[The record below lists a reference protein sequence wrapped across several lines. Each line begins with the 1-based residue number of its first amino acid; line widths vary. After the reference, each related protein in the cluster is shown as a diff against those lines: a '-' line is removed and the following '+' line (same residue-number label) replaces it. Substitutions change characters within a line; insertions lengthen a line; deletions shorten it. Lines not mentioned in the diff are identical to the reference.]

1 MGLKDLF
8 GGGKKKEE
16 LVEKAKD
23 VIAEDG
29 KLTPNTTAKLKA
41 FAEENQADLADD
53 KTRMRRD
60 IYNKAVGMAKA
71 RGKLSE
77 GEAGEL
83 AKMQKFLALRDDQ
96 VEKTK
101 FDLARLRTVTDIR
114 QGKLPE
120 VAATNVA
127 LRGVPFDPGEVAHY
141 AALVDIEDRPSASG
155 KPGVPVKWNT
165 PYTPGAARA
174 HTLPAEGGKALGD
187 GHLIITNK
195 RLVLRPSQGKLAAVA
210 YAPEA
215 NLFLYAD
222 GLRIE
227 RTMGNNILRFK
238 SKSDGGTAE
247 IVGELLSVLMR

>member
-1 MGLKDLF
+1 MGLKDFF

-16 LVEKAKD
+16 LVEKAKE
-23 VIAEDG
+23 VVAEDG
-29 KLTPNTTAKLKA
+29 KLTPQTTAKLKA
-41 FAEENQADLADD
+41 FAEENQADLTDD

-60 IYNKAVGMAKA
+60 IYNKAVGLAKS

-114 QGKLPE
+114 QGKLPA
-120 VAATNVA
+120 VPPSNVA

-141 AALVDIEDRPSASG
+141 AVQVDIQDRPSAG
-155 KPGVPVKWNT
+155 GMQGLPVKWAT
-165 PYTPGAARA
+165 PYTASSARG
-174 HTLPAEGGKALGD
+174 HTLPAEGAKDLGE
-187 GHLIITNK
+187 GYLIFTSK
-195 RLVLRPSQGKLAAVA
+195 RLVLRPAQGKLAAVA

-215 NLFLYAD
+215 NLFLYGD

-227 RTMGNNILRFK
+227 RTVGNTILRFK
-238 SKSDGGTAE
+238 SKSDGTAE
-247 IVGELLSVLMR
+247 IVGELLAALMR

>member
-23 VIAEDG
+23 VIAQDG

-41 FAEENQADLADD
+41 FAQENEADLADD

-71 RGKLSE
+71 RGKLSD
-77 GEAGEL
+77 GEAAEL

-101 FDLARLRTVTDIR
+101 FDLARLRTVTAIR
-114 QGKLPE
+114 DGRLPT
-120 VAATNVA
+120 VDSSNVA
-127 LRGVPFDPGEVAHY
+127 LRGIPFEPGEVAHH
-141 AALVDIEDRPSASG
+141 AVQVDIQDRPSPSG
-155 KPGVPVKWNT
+155 MPGVAVKWAT
-165 PYTPGAARA
+165 PYAANSARA
-174 HTLPAEGGKALGD
+174 HTLPTEGAKELGD
-187 GHLIITNK
+187 GYLIFTNK
-195 RLVLRPSQGKLAAVA
+195 RLVLRPSQGKIAAVA

-215 NLFLYAD
+215 NFFLYGD
-222 GLRIE
+222 GVRIE
-227 RTMGNNILRFK
+227 RTVGNTILRFK
-238 SKSDGGTAE
+238 SKSDGTAE
-247 IVGELLSVLMR
+247 IVGELLAALMR

>member
-16 LVEKAKD
+16 LVEKAKE
-23 VIAEDG
+23 VIGEDG
-29 KLTPNTTAKLKA
+29 RLTPNTTAKLKA
-41 FAEENQADLADD
+41 FAEQNEADLADD
-53 KTRMRRD
+53 KTRLRRD

-71 RGKLSE
+71 RGKLSD
-77 GEAGEL
+77 GEAAEL

-101 FDLARLRTVTDIR
+101 FDLARLRTVTEIR
-114 QGKLPE
+114 QGRMPA
-120 VAATNVA
+120 VPASNVA

-141 AALVDIEDRPSASG
+141 AVQVDIQDRPSASG
-155 KPGVPVKWNT
+155 MPGVPVRWNT
-165 PYTPGAARA
+165 PYAINSARA
-174 HTLPAEGGKALGD
+174 HSLPAEGARDLGE
-187 GHLIITNK
+187 GYLIFTNK
-195 RLVLRPSQGKLAAVA
+195 RLVLRPAQGKLAAVA

-227 RTMGNNILRFK
+227 RTVGNTILRFR
-238 SKSDGGTAE
+238 SRSDGTAE
-247 IVGELLSVLMR
+247 IVGELLAVLMR

>member
-23 VIAEDG
+23 VIGQDG
-29 KLTPNTTAKLKA
+29 RLTPNTTAKLKA
-41 FAEENQADLADD
+41 FAEENEADLAED

-60 IYNKAVGMAKA
+60 IYNSAVGMAKA

-77 GEAGEL
+77 GEAAEL

-96 VEKTK
+96 VENTK
-101 FDLARLRTVTDIR
+101 FDLARLRTVTEIR
-114 QGKLPE
+114 QGQLPS
-120 VAATNVA
+120 VAPSHVA
-127 LRGVPFDPGEVAHY
+127 LRGVPFDPGETAHY
-141 AALVDIEDRPSASG
+141 AVQVDIQDRPSPSG
-155 KPGVPVKWNT
+155 MPGVAVRWAT
-165 PYTPGAARA
+165 PYAINSART
-174 HTLPAEGGKALGD
+174 HTLPTDGAKDLGQ
-187 GHLIITNK
+187 GYLIFTNK
-195 RLVLRPSQGKLAAVA
+195 RLVLRPAQGKLAAVA

-227 RTMGNNILRFK
+227 RTVGNTVLRFK
-238 SKSDGGTAE
+238 SKSDGTAE
-247 IVGELLSVLMR
+247 IVGELLAALMR

>member
-1 MGLKDLF
+1 MGLKDFF

-16 LVEKAKD
+16 LREKAKD
-23 VIAEDG
+23 VVTEDG

-41 FAEENQADLADD
+41 FAEENAADLADD
-53 KTRMRRD
+53 KTMMRRD
-60 IYNKAVGMAKA
+60 IYNKAVGMAKS

-77 GEAGEL
+77 GEAAEL

-114 QGKLPE
+114 SGTLPT
-120 VAATNVA
+120 VAAANVA
-127 LRGVPFDPGEVAHY
+127 LRGVPFDPGEIAHY
-141 AALVDIEDRPSASG
+141 SLQVDIQDRPSASG
-155 KPGVPVKWNT
+155 MPGVPVRWAT
-165 PYTPGAARA
+165 PYTPNSARA
-174 HTLPAEGGKALGD
+174 HTLPGDGARDLGD
-187 GHLIITNK
+187 GYLIFTNK

-215 NLFLYAD
+215 NLYLYGD

-227 RTMGNNILRFK
+227 RTVGNTILRFK
-238 SKSDGGTAE
+238 SKSDGTAE
-247 IVGELLSVLMR
+247 IVGELLAALMR

>member
-16 LVEKAKD
+16 LVEKAKE

-29 KLTPNTTAKLKA
+29 KLTPQTAAKLKA
-41 FAEENQADLADD
+41 FADENEAALSDD

-77 GEAGEL
+77 GEAAEL
-83 AKMQKFLALRDDQ
+83 AKVQKFLALRDDQ

-101 FDLARLRTVTDIR
+101 FELARLRTVTEIR
-114 QGKLPE
+114 QGRLPT
-120 VAATNVA
+120 VAPSNVA
-127 LRGVPFDPGEVAHY
+127 LRGVPFDPNEIAHY
-141 AALVDIEDRPSASG
+141 AVQVDIQDRASPSG
-155 KPGVPVKWNT
+155 MPGVQVKWAT
-165 PYTPGAARA
+165 PYVINSARA
-174 HTLPAEGGKALGD
+174 HTLPTEGAKDLGE
-187 GHLIITNK
+187 GYLIFTNK
-195 RLVLRPSQGKLAAVA
+195 RLVLRPAQGKLAAVA

-215 NLFLYAD
+215 NLFLYSD

-227 RTMGNNILRFK
+227 RTVGNNILRFR
-238 SKSDGGTAE
+238 SKSDGTAE
-247 IVGELLSVLMR
+247 IVGELLATLMR